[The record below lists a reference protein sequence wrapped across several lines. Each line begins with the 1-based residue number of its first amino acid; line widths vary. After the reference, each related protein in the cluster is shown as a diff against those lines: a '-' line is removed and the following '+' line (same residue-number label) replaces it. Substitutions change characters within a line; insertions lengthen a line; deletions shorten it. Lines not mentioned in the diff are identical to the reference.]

1 MVQEVISKMERLHTL
16 VIGPGLGRCPLV
28 CEATARIIQHAKQ
41 QKLAL
46 VLDADA
52 LWMLAQPPYRS
63 LFEHYK
69 DAPVVLTPNVVEYK
83 RLLVSSDDNNN
94 NSHLFQHATIVKKG
108 RHDAVI
114 KNGKELFSC
123 HEEGGKKRSGGIGD
137 VLAGTLGTL
146 VAWNV
151 ILSSKQDSNKSD
163 DNDDDDQG
171 LALSCWTACCFVKQA
186 TKQAFA
192 EKKRSMTAPDVLEC
206 LGPAIDRMTC
216 EFDTDTPSSNL

>member
-1 MVQEVISKMERLHTL
+1 

-28 CEATARIIQHAKQ
+28 CEATARIIQHAKK

-63 LFEHYK
+63 LFENYN

-83 RLLVSSDDNNN
+83 RLLAMSDDNE
-94 NSHLFQHATIVKKG
+94 NSNLLFQHATIVKKG
-108 RHDAVI
+108 QHDAVM
-114 KNGKELFSC
+114 KNGKELLSC
-123 HEEGGKKRSGGIGD
+123 LEEGGKKRSGGIGD

-151 ILSSKQDSNKSD
+151 ILSSKRQKEQNSNNN
-163 DNDDDDQG
+163 NDEEDQR
-171 LALSCWTACCFVKQA
+171 LALACWTACCFVKQA
-186 TKQAFA
+186 TKQAFT